1 MEITDTLFD
10 WKNWDMVTDDIL
22 TFHRCELKVPI
33 GPFKAGEVVET
44 ILIDFEHGYIQ
55 LYNDP
60 ECTGIRGNDLIHEQ
74 KVRLALV
81 D

>member
-1 MEITDTLFD
+1 VEITDTLFD
-10 WKNWDMVTDDIL
+10 WDRWDIVSDEIL
-22 TFHRCELKVPI
+22 TFHDCELKVPI
-33 GPFKAGEVVET
+33 GPIEAGEVVET
-44 ILIDFEHGYIQ
+44 ILVDFEHGYIQ
-55 LYNDP
+55 LHGDP